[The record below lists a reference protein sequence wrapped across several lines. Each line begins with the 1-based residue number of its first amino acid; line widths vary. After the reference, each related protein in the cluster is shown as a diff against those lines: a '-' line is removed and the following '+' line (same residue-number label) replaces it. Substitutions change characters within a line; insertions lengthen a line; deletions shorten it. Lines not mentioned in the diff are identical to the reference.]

1 MKRILVPVDFSPT
14 SKKAFSFAV
23 DMASISGSNIVLYH
37 LYTPEKERITGYHDV
52 ESLNQ
57 KMELNSL
64 KRLQRLRK
72 KVLADRNDVTVS
84 TIVGRTPIVNN
95 ILGFAE
101 HHHIDLIIMGT
112 QGATG
117 LKKITI
123 GSVAAKIMKQSDI
136 PVLLVPE
143 KYQLAPIENIV
154 FATNFETADR
164 TAFPFV
170 FEIADRYDAL
180 VTFVNLLDPY
190 AKDKKLLEENI
201 ESYGYMLQRQ
211 FNDSKMQFQ
220 QLKTSTIQNTLE
232 NLHDEIPYDL
242 LVMTRR
248 KLGFAGRIFNKS
260 FTKKMAY
267 VTKYLLLIIPEE
279 E

>member
-14 SKKAFSFAV
+14 SKKAFGFAV
-23 DMASISGSNIVLYH
+23 DMASGFGSSTLLYH
-37 LYTPEKERITGYHDV
+37 LYSPKIEPIPGFHDA
-52 ESLNQ
+52 ESINQ
-57 KMELNSL
+57 KMESNSL

-72 KVLADRNDVTVS
+72 KVLADRNDVSVS

-123 GSVAAKIMKQSDI
+123 GSVAAKIMKESDI
-136 PVLLVPE
+136 PVLLIPE
-143 KYQLAPIENIV
+143 KYQLAPIKNIV

-170 FEIADRYDAL
+170 FEIANRYDAL

-190 AKDKKLLEENI
+190 AKDKKLLEKNI

-220 QLKTSTIQNTLE
+220 QLKTSTIENTME
-232 NLHDEIPYDL
+232 NLHEEIPYDL

-248 KLGFAGRIFNKS
+248 KLGFTDRIFQKS

-267 VTKYLLLIIPEE
+267 VTKYPLLIIPEE
-279 E
+279 K